1 MYMQG
6 REKELPGGLKLMKY
20 TVRLMTN
27 SFLCVIIGRIREK
40 GDLPDD
46 VRIYRTEA
54 DDET

>member
-1 MYMQG
+1 
-6 REKELPGGLKLMKY
+6 MKY
-20 TVRLMTN
+20 TARLMTN
-27 SFLCVIIGRIREK
+27 FFLCVIIGRIREK